1 MTINTDG
8 TIEEF
13 GAKDPLDDTTTSS
26 IIDANMSV
34 QADAAEWTNTDD
46 AAEIQLILMFQHAAG
61 SISGAINIHVR
72 PIEVDGTNDT
82 PIPTTAD
89 QLGYAGSFVLD
100 ASQATATDTFY
111 TAKIPLTPFST
122 KSQQKYEFYLLN
134 DSGQTM
140 SAGWDLDGVPKA
152 YNGAA

>member
-1 MTINTDG
+1 MTINADG
-8 TIEEF
+8 TIEEY
-13 GAKDPLDDTTTSS
+13 GTRDALDDTTTSAVS
-26 IIDANMSV
+26 DANMSV
-34 QADAAEWTNTDD
+34 QADAAEWTNTND
-46 AAEIQLILMFQHAAG
+46 AAEIQLILMFQHPAG
-61 SISGAINIHVR
+61 SISGSINVHVR

-82 PIPTTAD
+82 PIPTTANP
-89 QLGYAGSFVLD
+89 LGHAGSFQLD

-111 TAKIPLTPFST
+111 TTKIPLTPFST

-140 SAGWDLDGVPKA
+140 SADWDLDGVPKA

>member
-1 MTINTDG
+1 MAINTDG

-13 GAKDPLDDTTTSS
+13 GTRDALDDTTTSAVS
-26 IIDANMSV
+26 DANMSV
-34 QADAAEWTNTDD
+34 QGDVTEWTNTDD
-46 AAEIQLILMFQHAAG
+46 AAEIQLVLMFQHPAG
-61 SISGAINIHVR
+61 SISGSINVHVR

-89 QLGYAGSFVLD
+89 QLGYAGSFQLD

-122 KSQQKYEFYLLN
+122 KSQQKYEFYLFN

>member
-1 MTINTDG
+1 MAINTDG

-13 GAKDPLDDTTTSS
+13 GTKDPLDDTTTSAVS
-26 IIDANMSV
+26 DANMSV

-46 AAEIQLILMFQHAAG
+46 AAEIQLVLMFQHA
-61 SISGAINIHVR
+61 SGAISGSINVHVR

-82 PIPTTAD
+82 SIPTTAD
-89 QLGYAGSFVLD
+89 QLGYAGSFLMD

-122 KSQQKYEFYLLN
+122 KTQQKYEFYLFN
-134 DSGQTM
+134 DSGQAM
-140 SAGWDLDGVPKA
+140 SANWDLDGVPKA